1 MANGDDNNC
10 NISEILNK
18 DHNECVAI
26 SENSHKDQSECVANK
41 GKNVLRQG
49 QECVEIKIRIYNS
62 FK

>member
-10 NISEILNK
+10 NISEISNK

-49 QECVEIKIRIYNS
+49 QEQTI
-62 FK
+62 

>member
-1 MANGDDNNC
+1 MANGDDNIC

-49 QECVEIKIRIYNS
+49 
-62 FK
+62 